1 MEVRKKKEKEID
13 TKVLKH
19 EFLLLKREAGV
30 IWEQELYNNF
40 EYAEDAPF
48 FHSFETDVK

>member
-1 MEVRKKKEKEID
+1 MEVRKKKEID
-13 TKVLKH
+13 MKVLKH

-40 EYAEDAPF
+40 EYAQDAPF
-48 FHSFETDVK
+48 FHSFETDVN